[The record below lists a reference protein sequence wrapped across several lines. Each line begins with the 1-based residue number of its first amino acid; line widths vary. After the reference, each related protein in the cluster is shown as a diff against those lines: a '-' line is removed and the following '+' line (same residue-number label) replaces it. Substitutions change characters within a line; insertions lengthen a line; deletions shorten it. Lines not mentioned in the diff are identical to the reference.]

1 MNRIVKVLMDR
12 DGLSE
17 EEAKELFKS
26 TAAMI
31 AEALEDGMDPDEV
44 LMDELGLEPDYMD
57 DILL

>member
-17 EEAKELFKS
+17 EEARELFKS
-26 TAAMI
+26 TSVMI

-57 DILL
+57 DILM